1 MLVETKTRPV
11 GTYTSAGKKKK
22 GSVQRRYV
30 GIRDSRQD
38 VLVLHSSAAPNGC
51 EYRAIIEVSGINFLL
66 KGEQEQLIISDL
78 YQHLLASLTHPIQ
91 ILMRVLPLD
100 LSPFLRHLTPPK
112 EAPAPLSARG
122 QGASS
127 APARGLSAVVETI
140 RGVWRELAF
149 SLKVL
154 FRGLA
159 ENRTLLERHFYL
171 VVPAD
176 ADLAKEGGLLGL
188 GLGKKKRGKRR
199 RRAAE
204 FDRARQQLALR
215 VSEISRQLSEMGLT
229 CHRLSNKELVRL
241 YHSCLMPRKARR
253 YPLPEGV
260 LDGIDRPITASIPP
274 ASAGS
279 PTAHLMR
286 VPPPLQAASD
296 GVVGERPKKKRRFLG
311 RLAGLIG
318 RLLVGKRQ
326 QGREDEPWRD
336 FAQLADVVAPASV
349 VLQPDALCVEQ
360 DYNRVIVVDALP
372 RNVALGF
379 MRPLVEVDEPMEV
392 SLFYRPNEP
401 RTAIKQLSRKR
412 VEFRSTRNYLS
423 RRENPQHPELAVAE
437 GDVDELIPKV
447 ASGEERML
455 DVSMYVL
462 LRGASPEELDER
474 ADRLMTTLSNMMVVA
489 RSAVFEQDLGFRSC
503 LPECRNLLDRT
514 VWLDGTS
521 AAIATFPFISNTL
534 FMSDGILEGITPEG
548 EPVVL
553 DWWSPEQRNAN
564 RLVIAPSGSGKS
576 YKCKIDLARM
586 FLRYMRDWDGQGDP
600 PAQFFVIDPDGE
612 WQRECALFNGQ
623 YIVLAPGSP
632 HHINPF
638 ALPARGLRSQV
649 RTGYGPE
656 EDLRTDVLAE
666 TVQQSHALLEI
677 ALADRTAAGAGTL
690 TASEKGFVDRCLY
703 QMYRNAGIT
712 SDPSTHG
719 QTPPTMKDLYEVM
732 ADGSCGP
739 DPTGLASRLRR
750 YVDGSLAGLFAGQT
764 NVELNNPVVVF
775 HVPRDV
781 ELRALIYFLISR
793 HVWQVS
799 FGSNI
804 PRMLI
809 VDEMLSLYEHPE
821 GAHFLDTLF
830 QRSRKHYLSLVGIV
844 QQPAKLRES
853 TIPANCA
860 TVILMKQEA
869 SSLDFVADLCKLSP
883 QERHHLGLCSK
894 GDALLLTNQ
903 NRIFVHFV
911 ASDLEHRIATT
922 DPVELARWE
931 EEERLA
937 SRSGTTG
944 RVQTLHVALPRELGQ
959 WNGAQSGAE
968 RRGP

>member
-1 MLVETKTRPV
+1 MLLETKTRPV
-11 GTYTSAGKKKK
+11 ETYNSAGKKK

-30 GIRDSRQD
+30 GIRDTRQD

-91 ILMRVLPLD
+91 VLMRVLPLD

-112 EAPAPLSARG
+112 ETLAPLSASGERG
-122 QGASS
+122 STG
-127 APARGLSAVVETI
+127 PARVLTGVLETI
-140 RGVWRELAF
+140 RGVWRELAS
-149 SLKVL
+149 SLKTL

-176 ADLAKEGGLLGL
+176 MDLAKDPGLFGM
-188 GLGKKKRGKRR
+188 GFGKKKRGPRR

-229 CHRLSNKELVRL
+229 CHRLSNKELARL
-241 YHSCLMPRKARR
+241 YHGCLMPRKARR
-253 YPLPEGV
+253 YPLPDQV
-260 LDGIDRPITASIPP
+260 LDGIDRPVL
-274 ASAGS
+274 ASAPLARSES
-279 PTAHLMR
+279 PSGARPGALTPAT
-286 VPPPLQAASD
+286 D
-296 GVVGERPKKKRRFLG
+296 GAVGATPKKKRRFLSLFS
-311 RLAGLIG
+311 RFFSLFS
-318 RLLVGKRQ
+318 RKRR
-326 QGREDEPWRD
+326 REEPWRD

-360 DYNRVIVVDALP
+360 EYNRVIVVDALP

-379 MRPLVEVDEPMEV
+379 MRPLVEVDEPMEI
-392 SLFYRPNEP
+392 SLFYRPCES
-401 RTAIKQLSRKR
+401 RMAIHQLNRKR
-412 VEFRSTRNYLS
+412 VEFRSTRNYLQ
-423 RRENPQHPELAVAE
+423 RRENYQHPELAVAE
-437 GDVDELIPKV
+437 GDVDDLIPKV

-462 LRGASPEELDER
+462 LRGASVEELDER
-474 ADRLMTTLSNMMVVA
+474 TDRLMTTLSNMLVVA

-503 LPECRNLLDRT
+503 LPECRNLLGRT

-521 AAIATFPFISNTL
+521 AAIATFPFMSNTL

-548 EPVVL
+548 EPVVM

-586 FLRYMRDWDGQGDP
+586 FLRYMRDWDGRGDP

-638 ALPARGLRSQV
+638 ALPLPRDRSQV

-656 EDLRTDVLAE
+656 DDLRTDVLAE

-690 TASEKGFVDRCLY
+690 TATEKGFVDRCLY

-712 SDPSTHG
+712 SDPSTHR

-732 ADGSCGP
+732 AEGSCGP
-739 DPTGLASRLRR
+739 DPSGLASRLRR

-764 NVELNNPVVVF
+764 NVKLDNPVVVF

-793 HVWQVS
+793 HVWNVS

-844 QQPAKLRES
+844 QQPLKLRES

-883 QERHHLGLCSK
+883 QERHHLSLCGK
-894 GDALLLTNQ
+894 GDALFLTNQ

-911 ASDLEHRIATT
+911 ASELEHRIATT

-931 EEERLA
+931 EEERRA
-937 SRSGTTG
+937 SQSGANS
-944 RVQTLHVALPRELGQ
+944 RVQTLHVAGNRDRASLARIPGQ
-959 WNGAQSGAE
+959 WNGTESGGE
-968 RRGP
+968 RSGT